1 MILSP
6 HLNSVQDLGTDGVL
20 NWTTLL
26 FVGLTVIQ
34 LSSHQVASAFNN
46 VCNAFS
52 LLAKITISSA
62 YSRMQTFS
70 LPISIPQ
77 LYDLMKVTRSC
88 IYKLNNKGDKGHP
101 CFRPVLTLNQ
111 SVRLPFILTEHCT
124 LA

>member
-46 VCNAFS
+46 VD
-52 LLAKITISSA
+52 TIMYYMSD
-62 YSRMQTFS
+62 
-70 LPISIPQ
+70 Q
-77 LYDLMKVTRSC
+77 LV
-88 IYKLNNKGDKGHP
+88 H
-101 CFRPVLTLNQ
+101 
-111 SVRLPFILTEHCT
+111 
-124 LA
+124 